1 MTGEGGCVFNSLLR
15 ERIHGKIPQLVPPPS
30 QLVLATT
37 EALRLAPSLQV
48 VLETILQVVLALT
61 QVVLALT
68 QVVLALKQALRSTST
83 IITSSTSIISS
94 PNNAS
99 KGTTKYYHLQHYN
112 INIVLLILSLAQAEK
127 ELTLSIAFN
136 SILMIAPII
145 CIDIGDVFV

>member
-48 VLETILQVVLALT
+48 VLETILQVILAPLQVVQALT
-61 QVVLALT
+61 QVVLTLT
-68 QVVLALKQALRSTST
+68 QVLCITST
-83 IITSSTSIISS
+83 IITSSRSSISS

-99 KGTTKYYHLQHYN
+99 KGTTKY
-112 INIVLLILSLAQAEK
+112 
-127 ELTLSIAFN
+127 
-136 SILMIAPII
+136 
-145 CIDIGDVFV
+145 